1 MARLREN
8 ALSAKALGATAKQI
22 DSELRVFSRAA
33 RLLSSNHPRLI
44 DKHPKEWV
52 GLYDGKVCATAKS
65 FNGLVQ
71 KLKSRGLS
79 PKDTIIRYIDTSGRK
94 LIL

>member
-1 MARLREN
+1 MDR
-8 ALSAKALGATAKQI
+8 
-22 DSELRVFSRAA
+22 ELRAFSRAA
-33 RLLSSNHPRLI
+33 RLLSSDHPRLI

-65 FNGLVQ
+65 FSALVS
-71 KLKSRGLS
+71 KLKKKGL
-79 PKDTIIRYIDTSGRK
+79 PPNEAIIRYVDASGRK